1 MTKSK
6 IFYFVITGCLVFGV
20 FAWPVSGQTVTP
32 GSTIRDSV
40 KTKVDEQLAQIQKA
54 VAKKAFLGEITVKS
68 DAQLTLT
75 TFSGQTRSVTVS
87 LDTVIKL
94 AGNKDG
100 TPADLKVKDYV
111 LVMGDVDSQ
120 NNMTAKR
127 LLVVTKPETDK
138 RRAIMG
144 TVTKS
149 TVSSITLVTLNTKE
163 TWTIRLTSTT
173 GYTAKTKA
181 SDVKVDTRIVT
192 LGTVT
197 GTNTMNALVIHLVP
211 AASATPS
218 PAAQ

>member
-1 MTKSK
+1 VNQPGPEVLRVAG
-6 IFYFVITGCLVFGV
+6 FDDLVQHNTAGHYR
-20 FAWPVSGQTVTP
+20 T
-32 GSTIRDSV
+32 
-40 KTKVDEQLAQIQKA
+40 
-54 VAKKAFLGEITVKS
+54 
-68 DAQLTLT
+68 
-75 TFSGQTRSVTVS
+75 
-87 LDTVIKL
+87 L
-94 AGNKDG
+94 AGQPAGKDG